1 MKQSLPKGRIVNG
14 VLHVTRVDGSKVVF
28 STTQPRRK
36 QMSLTKRI
44 YKQHREELQ
53 AVQETPIMQ
62 KLRVSIEKRLE
73 NIEAL
78 VKDATPDTLE
88 RLHFLCDLETAQRSV
103 GILLDKLDAK
113 YDDIP
118 F

>member
-14 VLHVTRVDGSKVVF
+14 VLHVTRIDGSKVVF
-28 STTQPRRK
+28 STTQSRRK
-36 QMSLTKRI
+36 QMSLTKLI
-44 YKQHREELQ
+44 YQKHRDELL

-62 KLRVSIEKRLE
+62 KLRVSIEKRME

-78 VKDATPDTLE
+78 VKEATPDISERQEALVELE
-88 RLHFLCDLETAQRSV
+88 NARCTV
-103 GILLDKLDAK
+103 GRLLDKLDAR

>member
-1 MKQSLPKGRIVNG
+1 
-14 VLHVTRVDGSKVVF
+14 
-28 STTQPRRK
+28 
-36 QMSLTKRI
+36 MSLTKKI
-44 YKQHREELQ
+44 YKQHREELL

-78 VKDATPDTLE
+78 IEQATPDIPE
-88 RLHFLCDLETAQRSV
+88 RQTALVELDYAWMAV
-103 GILLDKLDAK
+103 GRLLDKQDAIT
-113 YDDIP
+113 DDIP